1 MHAMDTATALNLFAA
16 AAAAAASILAVV
28 AWRRA
33 RVAATGPGVDGVEG
47 QGPLRM
53 LVAPLATALRPTTQ
67 AELDHLTT
75 QLLNA
80 GRRSRDAIDRYCEE
94 RILTLFAG
102 LGLALLASWAIGGFS
117 GLLLALVSIVLGIL
131 GPSKVLAMKAR
142 ERRDAIAQGLPPAVD
157 LMTTCIEAGLS
168 LEQTLSRVAREIERS
183 APTLAEELETT
194 ANELDAGVSL
204 PDSLRRLARRV
215 GLDDLSALC
224 GVIAQAHGLG
234 APVAATLREY
244 AQSSRRQ
251 RMAMLE
257 ERAGKLAAQMTVPL
271 AVCLLPAALLTI
283 LGPAIIQLVRAL
295 Q

>member
-1 MHAMDTATALNLFAA
+1 MDTATALNLFAFTA
-16 AAAAAASILAVV
+16 AAGASILAVM

-33 RVAATGPGVDGVEG
+33 RVAAVGAADTIEG
-47 QGPLRM
+47 AGPLRK
-53 LVAPLATALRPTTQ
+53 LVAPLATALRPTTA

-94 RILTLFAG
+94 RIVVLFAG
-102 LGLALLASWAIGGFS
+102 LALALLSSATIGGFF
-117 GLLLALVSIVLGIL
+117 GLMLALVSIVLGII
-131 GPSKVLAMKAR
+131 GPSKYLAVKAR
-142 ERRDAIAQGLPPAVD
+142 DRRDAIAQGLPPAVD

-168 LEQTLSRVAREIERS
+168 LEQTLARVAREIELS
-183 APTLAEELETT
+183 APTLAEELRTT
-194 ANELDAGVSL
+194 ASELDAGVSL
-204 PDSLRRLARRV
+204 PDALRRLARRV

-234 APVAATLREY
+234 APVASTLREY

-271 AVCLLPAALLTI
+271 AVCLLPAAMLTI
-283 LGPAIIQLVRAL
+283 LGPAIVQLVRAL